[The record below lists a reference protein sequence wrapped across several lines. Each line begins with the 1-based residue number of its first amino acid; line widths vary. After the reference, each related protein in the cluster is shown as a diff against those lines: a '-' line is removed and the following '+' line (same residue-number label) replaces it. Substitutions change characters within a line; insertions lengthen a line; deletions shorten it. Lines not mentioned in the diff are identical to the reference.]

1 MKKHLNTLF
10 VTTQGAYLSK
20 EGETVVVKVEK
31 EIRLRIPIHTI
42 GGIVCFGNVMCSP
55 FLMGFCAK
63 RDVAISFLTEYGRFL
78 ARVQGPVSGNVLLR
92 REQYRRADDMN
103 ASAEMARAV
112 LTGKLANCRTVL
124 GRALRDHSD
133 KLNTDEV
140 REASQRINSSLQ
152 HIQSDL
158 PLNVLRGFEG
168 EAAHTYFSVFD
179 HLITSQ
185 KKDFIFQER
194 NRRPPLDKVN
204 CLLSFLYTLVLHDVR
219 SALESVGLDPAVGFL
234 HRDRPGRPGLAL
246 DMMEEFRP
254 FLADRLT
261 LSLINL
267 NQVQTKGFKEM
278 ESGAVLMDDE
288 TRKAVLV
295 AYQKRKQDEIMHPF
309 IEEKVPIGLL
319 FHTQA
324 LLLARCL
331 RGDLD
336 GYPTFIWK

>member
-10 VTTQGAYLSK
+10 VTTQGAYLTK
-20 EGETVVVKVEK
+20 DGETVVVKVEK
-31 EIRLRIPIHTI
+31 EIRLRVPIHTI
-42 GGIVCFGNVMCSP
+42 GGIVCFGNIMCSP
-55 FLMGFCAK
+55 FLMGFCAE
-63 RDVAISFLTEYGRFL
+63 RDVAISFLTEHGRFL

-92 REQYRRADDMN
+92 REQYRCADDMN

-140 REASQRINSSLQ
+140 REASQRINNSLKRL
-152 HIQSDL
+152 QSDL

-168 EAAHTYFSVFD
+168 EAAHTYFNVFD

-185 KKDFIFQER
+185 KEDFIFRER
-194 NRRPPLDKVN
+194 NRRPPLDNVN

-267 NQVQTKGFKEM
+267 NQIQTKGFKKM

-295 AYQKRKQDEIMHPF
+295 AYQKRK
-309 IEEKVPIGLL
+309 
-319 FHTQA
+319 
-324 LLLARCL
+324 
-331 RGDLD
+331 
-336 GYPTFIWK
+336 

>member
-1 MKKHLNTLF
+1 
-10 VTTQGAYLSK
+10 
-20 EGETVVVKVEK
+20 
-31 EIRLRIPIHTI
+31 
-42 GGIVCFGNVMCSP
+42 
-55 FLMGFCAK
+55 MGFCAK

-78 ARVQGPVSGNVLLR
+78 ASVRGPVSGNVLLR

-103 ASAEMARAV
+103 ASAEMAGAI

-152 HIQSDL
+152 HLQSDL

-185 KKDFIFQER
+185 KKDFIFRQR
-194 NRRPPLDKVN
+194 NRRPPLDNVN
-204 CLLSFLYTLVLHDVR
+204 CLLSFLYTIVLHDVR

-267 NQVQTKGFKEM
+267 KQVQTKGFKKM

-309 IEEKVPIGLL
+309 LEEKVPIGLL
-319 FHTQA
+319 FHMQA

>member
-1 MKKHLNTLF
+1 
-10 VTTQGAYLSK
+10 
-20 EGETVVVKVEK
+20 
-31 EIRLRIPIHTI
+31 
-42 GGIVCFGNVMCSP
+42 
-55 FLMGFCAK
+55 
-63 RDVAISFLTEYGRFL
+63 
-78 ARVQGPVSGNVLLR
+78 
-92 REQYRRADDMN
+92 
-103 ASAEMARAV
+103 
-112 LTGKLANCRTVL
+112 
-124 GRALRDHSD
+124 
-133 KLNTDEV
+133 
-140 REASQRINSSLQ
+140 
-152 HIQSDL
+152 
-158 PLNVLRGFEG
+158 
-168 EAAHTYFSVFD
+168 
-179 HLITSQ
+179 
-185 KKDFIFQER
+185 
-194 NRRPPLDKVN
+194 LDNVN

-267 NQVQTKGFKEM
+267 NQVQTKGFKKM

-309 IEEKVPIGLL
+309 LEEKVPIGLL
-319 FHTQA
+319 FHMQA